1 MPPKAGGGK
10 KMKDPVYTRVV
21 PSFLKAYSHLL
32 DSSNKKNYL
41 GEELGHDDSPDDFM
55 REAQE
60 ETIRA
65 HMEAQ
70 AREGKGGNGDDG
82 ENDDE
87 EPTPEIVVA
96 PLRPFS
102 REEDGETGTMEGK
115 VGEEEEKE
123 VPAHP
128 DLAGSK
134 GKIIFAASSA
144 GTKKRSGQDAVG
156 ATKKA
161 RKSLLSFD
169 DSEES

>member
-1 MPPKAGGGK
+1 MAPKAGGK

-32 DSSNKKNYL
+32 DSSNKKNLL
-41 GEELGHDDSPDDFM
+41 GEVLGHDDAPDDFM

-70 AREGKGGNGDDG
+70 AREGKEDDG
-82 ENDDE
+82 DE
-87 EPTPEIVVA
+87 EPTPEVVEA

-102 REEDGETGTMEGK
+102 SEEDGEMGLLKEEA
-115 VGEEEEKE
+115 GEAEE
-123 VPAHP
+123 PAHP

-134 GKIIFAASSA
+134 GKIIFAASNA
-144 GTKKRSGQDAVG
+144 GTKKRTGQEAAASVG

-161 RKSLLSFD
+161 KKSLLSFD
-169 DSEES
+169 DSEDA